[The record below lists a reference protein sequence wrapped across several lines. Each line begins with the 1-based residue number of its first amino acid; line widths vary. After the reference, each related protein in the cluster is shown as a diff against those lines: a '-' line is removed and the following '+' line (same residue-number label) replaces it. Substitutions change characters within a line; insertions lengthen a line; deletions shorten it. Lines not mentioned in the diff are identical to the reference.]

1 VLGDQVFYG
10 VAAGGR
16 RAHSDN
22 KRVPGA
28 KWPTEQRNDE
38 TRVEVKRKGGRWV
51 QAETD
56 GGGAT

>member
-1 VLGDQVFYG
+1 VFYG